1 MPPDCLVDA
10 EAKEAL
16 VLTKQLR
23 QATARILR
31 RPSHFAPHQQKVGPD
46 LVRPVKQRVRDRK
59 ATVRVSQILQFCR
72 LQGQIFHK
80 LM

>member
-59 ATVRVSQILQFCR
+59 ATVSQILQFCS
-72 LQGQIFHK
+72 LQGQIFYK